1 MTTPTT
7 RDALLDAAADLFL
20 QQGYDAT
27 SMEQVRVRAQ
37 ASNGSLYHHFPTK
50 AQLVLALYQQ
60 SLQDFHAHL
69 LPVLADDPPAEAGT
83 RALVQAYIDWVALH
97 PQRARVLHELRR
109 TDAVASAPQTLGATN
124 AEAFAVLRA
133 WAERKAAAGEMRA
146 MAFDV
151 WIALVFAPLLHL
163 TPLWTRHLPIAVAP
177 ATREQLATGVW
188 HAIRA

>member
-20 QQGYDAT
+20 AQGYDAT

-37 ASNGSLYHHFPTK
+37 ASNGSLNHHYPTK

-69 LPVLADDPPAEAGT
+69 LPVLANDPAAERGT
-83 RALVQAYIDWVALH
+83 RALVMAYIDWVTLH

-109 TDAVASAPQTLGATN
+109 TDAVASAPHALGAAN

-151 WIALVFAPLLHL
+151 WIALVFAPLIHL
-163 TPLWTRHLPIAVAP
+163 TPLWTRQQPITVAP
-177 ATREQLATGVW
+177 ATRKQLAIGIW
-188 HAIRA
+188 HAISA